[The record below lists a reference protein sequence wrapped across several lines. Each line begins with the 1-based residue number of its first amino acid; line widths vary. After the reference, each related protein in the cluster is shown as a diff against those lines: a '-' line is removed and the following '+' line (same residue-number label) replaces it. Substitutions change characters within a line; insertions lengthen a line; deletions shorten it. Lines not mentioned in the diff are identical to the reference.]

1 MKKYLHKKNLR
12 EYFFFSL
19 DYVRI
24 IAHGEGVSVFRTG
37 RKHYSTVGAF
47 QPIGSALRPNKRR
60 FRRYTIFEFPVKC
73 NLPAGFFFFFFFFCF
88 CPFGGKGTIPSRCRS
103 PFHRFY
109 AARRPVKRAAKGF
122 ETCFARAH
130 ALFCGPPKIINEV
143 SREQAARFSYETILE
158 KMTQD

>member
-73 NLPAGFFFFFFFFCF
+73 NLPAGFFFFFFFLLLSIWGEGDNTEPMSFTVSSILR
-88 CPFGGKGTIPSRCRS
+88 G
-103 PFHRFY
+103 
-109 AARRPVKRAAKGF
+109 AAACKTRGERIRNVFRPGPRAIL
-122 ETCFARAH
+122 R
-130 ALFCGPPKIINEV
+130 PPENN
-143 SREQAARFSYETILE
+143 
-158 KMTQD
+158 